1 MYAAEYGNSDLVKI
15 LLENAA
21 DINAQDNN
29 GSYIIFCYTIFLP
42 YKYYLNLSFNLF
54 ILL

>member
-29 GSYIIFCYTIFLP
+29 GKLHNINNVSIIYI
-42 YKYYLNLSFNLF
+42 LS
-54 ILL
+54 